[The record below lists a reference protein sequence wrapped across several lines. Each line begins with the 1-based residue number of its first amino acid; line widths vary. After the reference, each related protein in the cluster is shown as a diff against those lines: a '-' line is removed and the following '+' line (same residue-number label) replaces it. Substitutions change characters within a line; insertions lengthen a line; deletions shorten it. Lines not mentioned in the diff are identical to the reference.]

1 MSRFLVP
8 CAAMLACVLTLAANG
23 QIRRGKQPDFVAIS
37 DAPVEIRGRQNPYD
51 GQPDAVLA
59 GKKLFHQHCAQ
70 CHGDDGRGI
79 GQAADLRSPAVQSAT
94 PGDLEWFLRNGN
106 LRYGMPSWSGLPA
119 QRRWQ
124 LVVYLKPLT

>member
-23 QIRRGKQPDFVAIS
+23 QIRRGKQPHVVAIWEV
-37 DAPVEIRGRQNPYD
+37 PIEIRGRQNPYN

-79 GQAADLRSPAVQSAT
+79 D
-94 PGDLEWFLRNGN
+94 
-106 LRYGMPSWSGLPA
+106 
-119 QRRWQ
+119 
-124 LVVYLKPLT
+124 KPLTCGLRLCKAPHPAIWNGSCAMEICGMGCRRGLDCRRSAAGSSSRT